1 VSFEDHL
8 EQRGREMKKA
18 LLVSVLAGGLLFG
31 AQNAS
36 AHCDALDGPV
46 AAAALEAL
54 EAQNVNL
61 VLPYAPA
68 SAEAELSAAFEQ
80 AVAARASGPAGKAV
94 ADRYFVE
101 TAVRLH
107 RAGEGAPY
115 TGVQPAGMDFG
126 PAIPAAERALETGD
140 AKALEAL
147 LTEEV
152 RHAIRERL
160 AEAMA
165 KGSASKEP
173 KTHAEVAAARER
185 VSAEFAFI
193 GLTEEIHRATEGA
206 GHSE

>member
-1 VSFEDHL
+1 
-8 EQRGREMKKA
+8 MKKA
-18 LLVSVLAGGLLFG
+18 LLASVLAGELLFG

-46 AAAALEAL
+46 ATAALEAL

-68 SAEAELSAAFEQ
+68 NAEAELSAAFDQ
-80 AVAARASGPAGKAV
+80 AVAARASGPAAKAV

-115 TGVQPAGMDFG
+115 TSLQPAGTDFG
-126 PAIPAAERALETGD
+126 PAIPAAERALDTGD
-140 AKALEAL
+140 TMALEAL
-147 LTEEV
+147 LAEEM
-152 RHAIRERL
+152 RHAIRERFT
-160 AEAMA
+160 EA
-165 KGSASKEP
+165 KGKRSASEKP
-173 KTHAEVAAARER
+173 KTHADVAAARER

-193 GLTEEIHRATEGA
+193 GFAEGIHRATEGA
-206 GHSE
+206 GHSQ

>member
-1 VSFEDHL
+1 
-8 EQRGREMKKA
+8 MNKA
-18 LLVSVLAGGLLFG
+18 LLVSALAGGLLFG

-46 AAAALEAL
+46 ATAALEAL

-68 SAEAELSAAFEQ
+68 SAEAELSAAFDQ
-80 AVAARASGPAGKAV
+80 AVAARASEPAAKAV

-147 LTEEV
+147 LAEEV
-152 RHAIRERL
+152 RHAIREQL
-160 AEAMA
+160 AEATA

-173 KTHAEVAAARER
+173 NTHADVAAARER

-193 GLTEEIHRATEGA
+193 GFVEGIHRAIEGA

>member
-1 VSFEDHL
+1 
-8 EQRGREMKKA
+8 MKKA
-18 LLVSVLAGGLLFG
+18 LLVSVLTGGLLLG

-46 AAAALEAL
+46 ATAALEAL

-68 SAEAELSAAFEQ
+68 SAEAELSSAFDQ
-80 AVAARASGPAGKAV
+80 AVAARASGPAAKAV

-115 TGVQPAGMDFG
+115 TGVQPAGTDFG
-126 PAIPAAERALETGD
+126 PVIPAAERALETGD

-147 LTEEV
+147 LAEEV

-160 AEAMA
+160 TEATA

-173 KTHAEVAAARER
+173 KTHADVAAARER

-193 GLTEEIHRATEGA
+193 GFAEGVHRAIEGA

>member
-1 VSFEDHL
+1 
-8 EQRGREMKKA
+8 MNKA
-18 LLVSVLAGGLLFG
+18 LLVSALAGGLLFG
-31 AQNAS
+31 AQSAS
-36 AHCDALDGPV
+36 AHCDSIDGPV
-46 AAAALEAL
+46 ATAALEAL

-80 AVAARASGPAGKAV
+80 AVAARASGPAAKAV
-94 ADRYFVE
+94 ADRYLVE

-115 TGVQPAGMDFG
+115 TGVQPAGADFG
-126 PAIPAAERALETGD
+126 PVIPAAERALEAGD

-147 LTEEV
+147 LAEEL

-160 AEAMA
+160 AEATA
-165 KGSASKEP
+165 KGSANKEP
-173 KTHAEVAAARER
+173 RAHADVAAARER

-193 GLTEEIHRATEGA
+193 GFAEGLHRAIQGA

>member
-1 VSFEDHL
+1 
-8 EQRGREMKKA
+8 MKKA

-46 AAAALEAL
+46 ATAALNAL

-68 SAEAELSAAFEQ
+68 SAEAELSAAFDQ
-80 AVAARASGPAGKAV
+80 VMAARASGPAAKAV

-115 TGVQPAGMDFG
+115 TGVQPAGADFG
-126 PAIPAAERALETGD
+126 AVIPAAERALEDGNTM
-140 AKALEAL
+140 ALETL
-147 LTEEV
+147 LAEEV
-152 RHAIRERL
+152 RHAIRERFT
-160 AEAMA
+160 EGMA
-165 KGSASKEP
+165 KRSAREES
-173 KTHAEVAAARER
+173 KTHADVAAARDR

-193 GLTEEIHRATEGA
+193 GFAEGIHRAIKGA

>member
-1 VSFEDHL
+1 
-8 EQRGREMKKA
+8 MKKA
-18 LLVSVLAGGLLFG
+18 LLVPVLAGGLLFG
-31 AQNAS
+31 PQNAS

-46 AAAALEAL
+46 ATAALNAL

-68 SAEAELSAAFEQ
+68 SAEAELSAAFDQ
-80 AVAARASGPAGKAV
+80 AVAAPASGPPAKAV

-115 TGVQPAGMDFG
+115 TGLQRAGTEFG
-126 PAIPAAERALETGD
+126 PVIPAAERALETGD

-147 LTEEV
+147 LAEEV

-160 AEAMA
+160 AEATA
-165 KGSASKEP
+165 KRSASKEP
-173 KTHAEVAAARER
+173 KTHADVAAARER

-193 GLTEEIHRATEGA
+193 GFAEGIHRAIEGA

>member
-18 LLVSVLAGGLLFG
+18 LLVSVLAGGLLLG

-46 AAAALEAL
+46 ATAALEAL

-68 SAEAELSAAFEQ
+68 SAEAELSAAFAQ
-80 AVAARASGPAGKAV
+80 AVDARASGPAAKAV

-115 TGVQPAGMDFG
+115 TGLQPAGMDFG
-126 PAIPAAERALETGD
+126 PAIPAAERALATGD

-147 LTEEV
+147 LAEEV

-160 AEAMA
+160 AEATA
-165 KGSASKEP
+165 KQSATKQP
-173 KTHAEVAAARER
+173 KTHAQVAAARER

-193 GLTEEIHRATEGA
+193 GFAEGIHRAIQGA

>member
-1 VSFEDHL
+1 
-8 EQRGREMKKA
+8 MKKA

-46 AAAALEAL
+46 ATAALEAL
-54 EAQNVNL
+54 EARNANL

-80 AVAARASGPAGKAV
+80 AVAARASEPAAKAV

-115 TGVQPAGMDFG
+115 TGLQPAGMDFG
-126 PAIPAAERALETGD
+126 PAIPAAERAPERGD
-140 AKALEAL
+140 AKALEARL
-147 LTEEV
+147 AEEV

-160 AEAMA
+160 AEATA
-165 KGSASKEP
+165 KRSTSKEP
-173 KTHAEVAAARER
+173 EMHADVAAARER

-193 GLTEEIHRATEGA
+193 GFAEGLHRATEGA

>member
-46 AAAALEAL
+46 ATAALEAL
-54 EAQNVNL
+54 ETQNVNL

-68 SAEAELSAAFEQ
+68 SAEAELSAALDQ
-80 AVAARASGPAGKAV
+80 AVAARASGPATKAV

-115 TGVQPAGMDFG
+115 TGVQPAGTDFG
-126 PAIPAAERALETGD
+126 PVIPAAERALETGD
-140 AKALEAL
+140 TMTLEAL
-147 LTEEV
+147 LAEEV
-152 RHAIRERL
+152 RHAIRERFT
-160 AEAMA
+160 EGMA
-165 KGSASKEP
+165 KQSASKEST
-173 KTHAEVAAARER
+173 THADVAAARDR

-193 GLTEEIHRATEGA
+193 GLAEGIHRAIEGA

>member
-1 VSFEDHL
+1 
-8 EQRGREMKKA
+8 MKKA

-46 AAAALEAL
+46 ATAALAAL
-54 EAQNVNL
+54 ASQNLNL
-61 VLPYAPA
+61 VLPYAPEA
-68 SAEAELSAAFEQ
+68 AEAELSAAFDQ
-80 AVAARASGPAGKAV
+80 AVAARASGPAAKTV
-94 ADRYFVE
+94 ADRYFAE

-115 TGVQPAGMDFG
+115 TGLQPAGTDFG

-140 AKALEAL
+140 TMALEAL
-147 LTEEV
+147 LVEEV
-152 RHAIRERL
+152 RHAIRERFT
-160 AEAMA
+160 EATA
-165 KGSASKEP
+165 KHSASEEP
-173 KTHAEVAAARER
+173 KTHAEVAAARAR

-193 GLTEEIHRATEGA
+193 GFAEGIHRATKGA

>member
-1 VSFEDHL
+1 
-8 EQRGREMKKA
+8 MNKA

-46 AAAALEAL
+46 ATAALEAL
-54 EAQNVNL
+54 DAQNVNL

-68 SAEAELSAAFEQ
+68 RAEAELSAAFDQ
-80 AVAARASGPAGKAV
+80 AVAARASGPAAKAV

-126 PAIPAAERALETGD
+126 PAIPAAERALETGN

-147 LTEEV
+147 LAEEV
-152 RHAIRERL
+152 RHAIRKRL
-160 AEAMA
+160 AEATA

-185 VSAEFAFI
+185 LSAEFAFI
-193 GLTEEIHRATEGA
+193 GFAEGTHRATEGA